1 MSMLAAHVRKPPEP
15 PSHRTEMPI
24 PPALEELV
32 LALLAKHPCDR
43 PASALEVMRRLDR
56 IPVPYDP
63 GRASAPSAGGRCTC
77 RRSSTSTAARP
88 RPPCSTPQ

>member
-1 MSMLAAHVRKPPEP
+1 MLAAHVRKPPEP
-15 PSHRTEMPI
+15 PSHRSEMPI

-56 IPVPYDP
+56 IPVPTPWTRERAERWWQVHLPKVLDEH
-63 GRASAPSAGGRCTC
+63 GRAPE
-77 RRSSTSTAARP
+77 AAVLDAA
-88 RPPCSTPQ
+88 